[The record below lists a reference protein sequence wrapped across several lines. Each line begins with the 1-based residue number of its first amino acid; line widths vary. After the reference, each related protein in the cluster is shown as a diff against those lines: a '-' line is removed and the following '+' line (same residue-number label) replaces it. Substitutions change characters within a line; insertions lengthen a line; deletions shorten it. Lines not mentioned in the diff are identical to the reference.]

1 MKNIKDFWEICKRDG
16 AAGGWICM
24 LTALFLLIGAALTP
38 PYFIVD
44 SSILAAVGEIFA
56 FFTVFRLPN
65 IIQSVKD
72 GKSIRLQHNDTTI
85 EVNSEKEESGEKE
98 E

>member
-1 MKNIKDFWEICKRDG
+1 MKKFRDFWNICKQNG
-16 AAGGWICM
+16 AVGGWIC
-24 LTALFLLIGAALTP
+24 LLSALFLLIGAALTP

-44 SSILAAVGEIFA
+44 SSILAAVGEVFA
-56 FFTVFRLPN
+56 FFTVLKLPN

-85 EVNSEKEESGEKE
+85 EVSSDKDSE
-98 E
+98 

>member
-1 MKNIKDFWEICKRDG
+1 MAQRIKAFWQICKNDG

-24 LTALFLLIGAALTP
+24 ITALFLLIGASLTP

-44 SSILAAVGEIFA
+44 SSILAAVGEVFA

-72 GKSIRLQHNDTTI
+72 GKSIKIEHNNTTV
-85 EVNSEKEESGEKE
+85 EVSSEKTEEETK
-98 E
+98 